1 MKSLILE
8 NFSSIKVDGVFDED
22 WVSHFVVQKHVE
34 YLVENDHGKGISAIH
49 NGSKVFDNFIYSN
62 TCN

>member
-1 MKSLILE
+1 M
-8 NFSSIKVDGVFDED
+8 KVDGVFDED

-49 NGSKVFDNFIYSN
+49 NGSNVFPIIL
-62 TCN
+62 